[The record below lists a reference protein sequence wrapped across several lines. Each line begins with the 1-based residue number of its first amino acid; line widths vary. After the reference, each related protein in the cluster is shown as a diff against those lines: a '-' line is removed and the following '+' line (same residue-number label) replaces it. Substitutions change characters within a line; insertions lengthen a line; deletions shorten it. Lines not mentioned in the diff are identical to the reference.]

1 MSQSINEN
9 ALTNDPIEKELEKV
23 FNHTID
29 TQTQEDELKIEKEI
43 DTVFNEPETLSEKN
57 IANVET
63 KQDGSVEEN
72 IKVTKNTRKKEKT
85 IKEPAITIS
94 YLAKNIENKTI
105 KTNKDFEKVIKGHW
119 EYKPGITGRELQKA
133 TKAAKISNGD
143 TTTIDLDILKKNLR
157 KVLNKVKK

>member
-1 MSQSINEN
+1 MSQSISDNTL
-9 ALTNDPIEKELEKV
+9 ANDPIEKELEKI

-29 TQTQEDELKIEKEI
+29 EKVQEDEIKIEKEI
-43 DTVFNEPETLSEKN
+43 DEIFNETETISEKH
-57 IANVET
+57 IANVEI
-63 KQDGSVEEN
+63 KQDETIEEETTVV
-72 IKVTKNTRKKEKT
+72 KTTRKKEKT

-105 KTNKDFEKVIKGHW
+105 KTNKDFEKVIQGHW

-143 TTTIDLDILKKNLR
+143 TTAIDLDILKKNLR